1 MELFSRNKKKPIFND
16 KSIIF
21 PDVPGKKPK
30 NLRVGNI
37 PGGGKPINPDPP
49 EKKQQQPPNN
59 EDSGDGPEGI

>member
-1 MELFSRNKKKPIFND
+1 MGLFNRNKTKPIFND

-30 NLRVGNI
+30 NLRVART

-49 EKKQQQPPNN
+49 EKKQQQLPNN